1 MRRAGCLLLLGSV
14 LLVGA
19 SPPPAR
25 CPSACRCQGWL
36 RHVVCEGAGL
46 KKIPRVGASA
56 QLLDL
61 QRNPLGGVPAGAFG
75 QGGGGGGS
83 GLVSLHMQRCGLRGL
98 AAGAFRGLKRL
109 VYLYLSHNR
118 IAAVHPE
125 AFRDLGRLTYL
136 HLEHNSIGE
145 LAGGVFSP
153 LVNLFALLLDHNR
166 LRRLRAGTFA
176 GAKDLRRLQLSANR
190 LSRLDAGSLD
200 DVENLAALSLDANR
214 LTAFPAAALS
224 GLRVA
229 EELALGANP
238 LGSVPD
244 RAFQSF
250 GRYLE
255 TLRLERAG
263 LEKMS
268 DEAFAGV
275 TALTSLHLEGN
286 KLRTLPKSLDLSRV
300 GNLTLADNPWTC
312 DCQLAPLRRW
322 MDGDGRRATHA
333 VCASPPSQRGR
344 RVRDSSALAACRA
357 HRNESTGDGGA
368 SERTRA
374 APARN
379 LSPRGSSARR
389 VRHD

>member
-1 MRRAGCLLLLGSV
+1 MRRAGCLLLLTSV
-14 LLVGA
+14 LLVGGA
-19 SPPPAR
+19 APPAR
-25 CPSACRCQGWL
+25 CPSACRCHGEL

-61 QRNPLGGVPAGAFG
+61 QRNPLGGVPAGAFAD
-75 QGGGGGGS
+75 GGG

-98 AAGAFRGLKRL
+98 ADGAFRGLKRL

-118 IAAVHPE
+118 ITAVHPR

-136 HLEHNSIGE
+136 HLEHNRIGE

-153 LVNLFALLLDHNR
+153 LVNLFALLLNHNR
-166 LRRLRAGTFA
+166 LRGLRAGTFA

-190 LSRLDAGSLD
+190 LSELRAGSLD
-200 DVENLAALSLDANR
+200 DVENLAALSLDGNR
-214 LTAFPAAALS
+214 LAAFPVAALA
-224 GLRVA
+224 GLRVV

-244 RAFQSF
+244 RAFLSF

-255 TLRLERAG
+255 TLRLDRAG

-300 GNLTLADNPWTC
+300 TNLTLADNPWTC
-312 DCQLAPLRRW
+312 GCQLAPLRRW
-322 MDGDGRRATHA
+322 MDADGRRATDA
-333 VCASPPSQRGR
+333 VCASPPSQRGK
-344 RVRDSSALAACRA
+344 RVRDSSAFAACRA
-357 HRNESTGDGGA
+357 HENKVAGRQSTGGGGA
-368 SERTRA
+368 TDRTQA
-374 APARN
+374 GPASM
-379 LSPRGSSARR
+379 LSRRGSFARG
-389 VRHD
+389 V